1 MKRVVITGI
10 APITAIGQGKTEFF
24 ENLLKKN
31 TFIKR
36 LPDNYC
42 TSKVSTE
49 WYVPYPEVDFS
60 QYGREVQKMLSRG
73 SRNACTSVV
82 SALMAIKDASL
93 EKLEDD
99 TVVFFGAGAP
109 NIAEVYSLI
118 DDVNNGKSPHPCA
131 NPMMMINSISA
142 WISIILG
149 VHGKNQIFS
158 TACASGTTAIGE
170 AYSYISSGKGKMAI
184 CGGADYM
191 CRENGAIL
199 KSFDVLRALTK
210 SNDGYPRPFSQ
221 ERSGFLFSEGAA
233 CSLILEE
240 YEYAKKRGADIYAE
254 ITGYEC
260 SCDGYHIVQMPPEP
274 EQIIK
279 IIRNLAKNEKI
290 DYYNAHGTATIVN
303 DNTET
308 KVLKEVFGDGVKKVY
323 VTSTKGIIGHS
334 VGASGAIEAAVC
346 AYSIKNNIV
355 HGNILGTPIEGLCL
369 PDRTIETKVDCAI
382 SASFGFGGHNT
393 ALKFKKVL

>member
-10 APITAIGQGKTEFF
+10 APITAIGQGKEIFF
-24 ENLLKKN
+24 ENLFKKN
-31 TFIKR
+31 TVVKR
-36 LPDNYC
+36 LPENYC
-42 TSKVSTE
+42 NSKVSTA
-49 WYVPYPEVDFS
+49 WYVPYPEVDYS
-60 QYGREVQKMLSRG
+60 QYGREVQKMLTRG

-82 SALMAIKDASL
+82 SALMALKDASL

-99 TVVFFGAGAP
+99 TVVFYGAGAP
-109 NIAEVYSLI
+109 NFAEISSSI
-118 DDVNNGKSPHPCA
+118 DAVNDGKPVHPCA
-131 NPMMMINSISA
+131 NPRMMINSISA
-142 WISIILG
+142 WVSIILG
-149 VHGKNQIFS
+149 IHGKNQIFS

-191 CRENGAIL
+191 CGEHGVTL
-199 KSFDVLRALTK
+199 KSFDVLGALTK
-210 SNDGYPRPFSQ
+210 SNDGYPRPFSE

-260 SCDGYHIVQMPPEP
+260 SCDGYHIVQMPPNP

-279 IIRNLAKNEKI
+279 IIRNLARNEKV
-290 DYYNAHGTATIVN
+290 DYYNAHGTGTIVN
-303 DNTET
+303 DNTEA
-308 KVLKEVFGDGVKKVY
+308 KVLKEVFGDDVKKVY
-323 VTSTKGIIGHS
+323 VTLTKGLIGHS

-355 HGNILGTPIEGLCL
+355 HGNILGTPIEGFCL
-369 PDRTIETKVDCAI
+369 PDKTTEAKIDCAI
-382 SASFGFGGHNT
+382 SASFGFGGHNA
-393 ALKFKKVL
+393 ALKLKKVV